1 MVFCSCF
8 GGGPST
14 RESKDAKSHDLKP
27 VAMRAVGGDGALPR
41 YSQEELR
48 RATGDWRTKLGEGG
62 FGAVYK
68 GMLLLPRGGDGEAHG
83 EGEGDGE
90 DGEDEEEVEEG
101 FEETLEGLEVVEVD
115 GKRFVPV
122 AVKMCHIEEEENSGG
137 REQLMTEIMVMT
149 ALRHP
154 NVLRLL
160 GMAVQGQ
167 TISMVSEF
175 VPGGDVSQRLEK
187 ARSGEKPFPWKDRLR
202 VAEGSLEGLAAIH
215 EAGFIH
221 RDFKS
226 ANVLLTKSL
235 VPKVADFGLAKTCQD
250 KTHVTTRVAGSMGYM
265 DPSYFERGYLSA
277 HCDTF
282 AFGIFLLE
290 LMTGYPALDEGFQE
304 PREKLTDPDFAD
316 YSEVVDKSLEGQ
328 WTEEQ
333 ARFLVG
339 VVRGAILTEWED
351 RLTLEQIL
359 DAWKTHLVLEG

>member
-1 MVFCSCF
+1 MVFCCF
-8 GGGPST
+8 GGGPSSP
-14 RESKDAKSHDLKP
+14 RGLESKGSKSKDGPLEP
-27 VAMRAVGGDGALPR
+27 VVMRAVGADGALPR
-41 YSQEELR
+41 YSEEELR
-48 RATGDWRTKLGEGG
+48 RATSDWRTKLGEGG

-68 GMLLLPRGGDGEAHG
+68 GMLLLPGGGGGGE
-83 EGEGDGE
+83 EG
-90 DGEDEEEVEEG
+90 EVEEG
-101 FEETLEGLEVVEVD
+101 LEATLEGLEVAEVD

-122 AVKMCHIEEEENSGG
+122 AVKMCHIEEEEDTGG

-160 GMAVQGQ
+160 GMSVMGRSF
-167 TISMVSEF
+167 SMVSEF

-187 ARSGEKPFPWKDRLR
+187 ARDGEKPFPWKERLR
-202 VAEGSLEGLAAIH
+202 VAEGSLEGLAAIQR
-215 EAGFIH
+215 AGFIH

-226 ANVLLTKSL
+226 ANVLLTKTL
-235 VPKVADFGLAKTCQD
+235 MPKVADFGLAKSSGD
-250 KTHVTTRVAGSMGYM
+250 KTHVTTRVAGSFGYM
-265 DPSYFERGYLSA
+265 DPAYFERGYLSA
-277 HCDTF
+277 HCDTY

-290 LMTGYPALDEGFQE
+290 LLTGYPVLDDGFQE
-304 PREKLTDPDFAD
+304 PRERLSDPDFAD

-351 RLTLEQIL
+351 RLTLAQIL
-359 DAWKTHLVLEG
+359 DAWRNNLGTEG